1 MPPFSMRGRNDA
13 LEVLVRLLAGEKNA
27 HRLIAKITSD
37 SALLKEAERIDGA
50 IRSNS
55 ASDEERD
62 RMSRLCRLH
71 RIRPDRFSAR
81 LHLVLHSLGLT
92 SPDLSYYEILG
103 VEPSAGRDEIKKAF
117 RQLSLRYHPDLNPGD
132 TDTTESFRTIRKAYE
147 VLSDEKRR
155 ERYDAESP
163 IPGWLDGQA
172 EEELNGVGN
181 GWRLRQL
188 WQLGIPVLILLLFC
202 FWVDYEYLLTDRY
215 YRVKPAGEARE
226 DENPFSSVK
235 SVEIATQ
242 SGPASRGGVP
252 SSAEPAISGETRPN
266 DIAETPP
273 AAQPDHGYDV
283 APSREPAVIEE
294 PTGDLASRRA
304 AGFEQDRV
312 FGKTDAAEGIVPGAG
327 TPPSSDKPSA
337 DGANVPVAAPKETVE
352 SGKAADAFRDD
363 VYGAPEP
370 NAEPPGVPRA
380 LAASASRQGETKT
393 RGARIGPESEIRQE
407 NGEQGS
413 TGLPEHGGTLQQPI
427 PAETAG
433 SVERKGKTERQVK
446 SEKTK
451 EGKGAEI
458 KPVRRAEAG
467 TRGVA
472 GKTEGRTVPQVVK
485 DAKQAGKRRPGDPG
499 DTKRQALPADAPP
512 GKIENHALKDAPMPS
527 IDEMSVRAHD
537 FIRRYVAAYENRN
550 PTRLLGFFEP
560 NAVEN
565 GKSLDRLFSTYISN
579 FKRAEKIRY
588 HIHPADFRLARE
600 KMIVSGSF
608 EMSVKFKGE
617 PTVESRGSILME
629 LTMHDD
635 DFRIRTLTYNFWES
649 VRRSD

>member
-1 MPPFSMRGRNDA
+1 MPPFSMRGRDDA
-13 LEVLVRLLAGEKNA
+13 LEFLVRLLAGEKNS

-37 SALLKEAERIDGA
+37 SALLKEAERIDDA

-71 RIRPDRFSAR
+71 RISPDRFSAR

-132 TDTTESFRTIRKAYE
+132 TDATESFRTIRKAYE

-155 ERYDAESP
+155 ERYDAESA
-163 IPGWLDGQA
+163 IPGWLDDQA
-172 EEELNGVGN
+172 EEELNAVGN
-181 GWRLRQL
+181 GRRLRQL
-188 WQLGIPVLILLLFC
+188 WQLGTPVLILLLFC

-215 YRVKPAGEARE
+215 YRVKQAGEAGK

-235 SVEIATQ
+235 SVEIAM
-242 SGPASRGGVP
+242 REDVP
-252 SSAEPAISGETRPN
+252 SSAGPAISGKTRPN
-266 DIAETPP
+266 DITETPP
-273 AAQPDHGYDV
+273 AAQPDHGHDI
-283 APSREPAVIEE
+283 APGREPAVIEE
-294 PTGDLASRRA
+294 PSGDLASRRGETETRA
-304 AGFEQDRV
+304 AG
-312 FGKTDAAEGIVPGAG
+312 
-327 TPPSSDKPSA
+327 
-337 DGANVPVAAPKETVE
+337 
-352 SGKAADAFRDD
+352 
-363 VYGAPEP
+363 
-370 NAEPPGVPRA
+370 
-380 LAASASRQGETKT
+380 
-393 RGARIGPESEIRQE
+393 IGPESEIGPK
-407 NGEQGS
+407 NGKQGS
-413 TGLPEHGGTLQQPI
+413 RGLPEHGRTLQQPI

-433 SVERKGKTERQVK
+433 FVERKGKTERQVTG
-446 SEKTK
+446 EKTK

-458 KPVRRAEAG
+458 KPVRQAETG

-472 GKTEGRTVPQVVK
+472 GKTESRAVSRMVK
-485 DAKQAGKRRPGDPG
+485 DAKQAEKRRPGDPG

-512 GKIENHALKDAPMPS
+512 GMIENHALPDAPMPS
-527 IDEMSVRAHD
+527 IDEMSIRARD

-550 PTRLLGFFEP
+550 PTRLFDFFEP

-565 GKSLDRLFSTYISN
+565 GKSLNHLFSTYISN

-588 HIHPADFRLARE
+588 QIHPADFRLARE

-608 EMSVKFKGE
+608 EMAVKFKGE

-629 LTMHDD
+629 LTLHDD

>member
-13 LEVLVRLLAGEKNA
+13 LEVLVRLLAGEKNS

-62 RMSRLCRLH
+62 RLSRLCRLH
-71 RIRPDRFSAR
+71 QIRPDRFSAR
-81 LHLVLHSLGLT
+81 LHLVLHSVGLT
-92 SPDLSYYEILG
+92 SPDLSCYEILG

-155 ERYDAESP
+155 ERYDAESA
-163 IPGWLDGQA
+163 IPGWLDDQA
-172 EEELNGVGN
+172 EEELNAVGN
-181 GWRLRQL
+181 GWWLRQL

-215 YRVKPAGEARE
+215 YRVKQAGEARE

-235 SVEIATQ
+235 SVEIAI
-242 SGPASRGGVP
+242 REDVP

-273 AAQPDHGYDV
+273 AAQPDHGYDI
-283 APSREPAVIEE
+283 APTREPAVIEE
-294 PTGDLASRRA
+294 PPGDLASRRA

-312 FGKTDAAEGIVPGAG
+312 FRKTDAAAGIVPGAG
-327 TPPSSDKPSA
+327 TPPSSDKPSG
-337 DGANVPVAAPKETVE
+337 DGANAPVAAPAETVE
-352 SGKAADAFRDD
+352 SGKAVDAFRDD
-363 VYGAPEP
+363 AYGAPEP
-370 NAEPPGVPRA
+370 PGIPRDLAE
-380 LAASASRQGETKT
+380 SASRRGETET
-393 RGARIGPESEIRQE
+393 RAARIGPESEIGPK

-413 TGLPEHGGTLQQPI
+413 MGLPEHGETLQEPI

-433 SVERKGKTERQVK
+433 SVKRKGKTERQVTG
-446 SEKTK
+446 EKTR

-458 KPVRRAEAG
+458 KPVRQAEAG

-472 GKTEGRTVPQVVK
+472 GKMEGRAVPQMVK
-485 DAKQAGKRRPGDPG
+485 DAKQVGKRRPGDLG

-512 GKIENHALKDAPMPS
+512 GTIENHALTDAPMPS
-527 IDEMSVRAHD
+527 IDEMSIRAHD

-550 PTRLLGFFEP
+550 PTRLFGFFEP

-565 GKSLDRLFSTYISN
+565 GKSLDHLFSTYISN

-588 HIHPADFRLARE
+588 QIHPADFRLARE

-608 EMSVKFKGE
+608 EMAVKFKGE

>member
-1 MPPFSMRGRNDA
+1 MPPFSMRGRDDA
-13 LEVLVRLLAGEKNA
+13 LEFLVRLLAGEKNS

-37 SALLKEAERIDGA
+37 SALLKEAERIDDA

-155 ERYDAESP
+155 ERYDAESA
-163 IPGWLDGQA
+163 IPGWLDDQA
-172 EEELNGVGN
+172 EEELNAVGN
-181 GWRLRQL
+181 GRRLRQL
-188 WQLGIPVLILLLFC
+188 WQLGTPVLILLLFC

-215 YRVKPAGEARE
+215 YRVKQAGEAGK

-235 SVEIATQ
+235 SVEIAM
-242 SGPASRGGVP
+242 REDVP
-252 SSAEPAISGETRPN
+252 SSAGPAISGKTRPN
-266 DIAETPP
+266 DITETPP
-273 AAQPDHGYDV
+273 AAQPDHGHDI
-283 APSREPAVIEE
+283 APGREPAVI
-294 PTGDLASRRA
+294 
-304 AGFEQDRV
+304 
-312 FGKTDAAEGIVPGAG
+312 VPGEG
-327 TPPSSDKPSA
+327 TPPASDKPSG
-337 DGANVPVAAPKETVE
+337 DGANAPVAAPAETVE
-352 SGKAADAFRDD
+352 SGKAMDAFKDD
-363 VYGAPEP
+363 VYGAP
-370 NAEPPGVPRA
+370 EPPGVPRA
-380 LAASASRQGETKT
+380 LAESASRRGETET
-393 RGARIGPESEIRQE
+393 RAAGIGPESEIGPK
-407 NGEQGS
+407 NGKQGS
-413 TGLPEHGGTLQQPI
+413 RGLPEHGRTLQQPI

-433 SVERKGKTERQVK
+433 FVERKGKTERQVTG
-446 SEKTK
+446 EKTK

-458 KPVRRAEAG
+458 KPVRQAETG

-472 GKTEGRTVPQVVK
+472 GKTESRAVSRMVK
-485 DAKQAGKRRPGDPG
+485 DAKQAEKRRPGDPG

-512 GKIENHALKDAPMPS
+512 GMIENHALPDAPMPS
-527 IDEMSVRAHD
+527 IDEMSIRARD

-550 PTRLLGFFEP
+550 PTRLFDFFEP

-565 GKSLDRLFSTYISN
+565 GKSLNHLFSTYISN

-588 HIHPADFRLARE
+588 QIHPADFRLARE

-608 EMSVKFKGE
+608 EMAVKFKGE

-649 VRRSD
+649 FRRSD

>member
-13 LEVLVRLLAGEKNA
+13 LEVLVRLLAEEKNS

-37 SALLKEAERIDGA
+37 STLLKEAERIDDA

-71 RIRPDRFSAR
+71 QIRPDRFSAR

-103 VEPSAGRDEIKKAF
+103 VEPIAGRDEIKKAF

-132 TDTTESFRTIRKAYE
+132 ADTTESFRTIRKAYE

-155 ERYDAESP
+155 ERYDAESA
-163 IPGWLDGQA
+163 IPGWLDDQA
-172 EEELNGVGN
+172 EEELNAVGN

-215 YRVKPAGEARE
+215 YRVKQAGEARE

-235 SVEIATQ
+235 SVEIAMREDV
-242 SGPASRGGVP
+242 PAL
-252 SSAEPAISGETRPN
+252 AEPAISGETRPN
-266 DIAETPP
+266 DIAERPP
-273 AAQPDHGYDV
+273 AAQPDHAYDI

-294 PTGDLASRRA
+294 PPGDLASRRA
-304 AGFEQDRV
+304 AGFEQNRV
-312 FGKTDAAEGIVPGAG
+312 LRKTDAADGIVAGAG
-327 TPPSSDKPSA
+327 PPPVSDKSSG
-337 DGANVPVAAPKETVE
+337 DGANAPVATPAETVE
-352 SGKAADAFRDD
+352 SAKAVEAFRDD
-363 VYGAPEP
+363 AYGAP
-370 NAEPPGVPRA
+370 EPPGVPRG
-380 LAASASRQGETKT
+380 LAGSASRRGETEA
-393 RGARIGPESEIRQE
+393 RAARIGPESEIGPK

-413 TGLPEHGGTLQQPI
+413 TGLPEHGGTLQQNI

-433 SVERKGKTERQVK
+433 FAKPKGKTERQVTG
-446 SEKTK
+446 EKTK
-451 EGKGAEI
+451 EGKGAEF
-458 KPVRRAEAG
+458 KPVRQPEAG

-472 GKTEGRTVPQVVK
+472 GKTEGRAVPRVVK
-485 DAKQAGKRRPGDPG
+485 DAKQPGKRRPGDTG
-499 DTKRQALPADAPP
+499 DTKRQALPADVPP
-512 GKIENHALKDAPMPS
+512 GMIENHAIPDAPMPS
-527 IDEMSVRAHD
+527 IDEMSIRAHD

-550 PTRLLGFFEP
+550 PTRLFGFFEP

-565 GKSLDRLFSTYISN
+565 GKSLDHLFSTYISN

-588 HIHPADFRLARE
+588 QIHPADFRLVRE

-608 EMSVKFKGE
+608 EMAVKFRGE